1 MNCVILIPMLVY
13 YAGVLFYYVI
23 VMFFLIKYV
32 NIHLFYNCKM
42 LSLVINA
49 LKILKLCGLA
59 SMLGM
64 CYYFVSSISFGVD

>member
-1 MNCVILIPMLVY
+1 
-13 YAGVLFYYVI
+13 
-23 VMFFLIKYV
+23 
-32 NIHLFYNCKM
+32 M